1 MRFKIFI
8 FILFTFYVFIIWDD
22 LVVAETADPYE
33 MEWIVFCETWM
44 RYVNK
49 YPDALNAGCCD
60 IDHPSNDIL
69 KEGWR
74 GESLLFCDGKEI
86 T

>member
-22 LVVAETADPYE
+22 LVVAETPDPYE

-44 RYVNK
+44 RWVNQ
-49 YPDALNAGCCD
+49 YPDALSAGCCD
-60 IDHPSNDIL
+60 IDHTSNNIL